1 MKYQWSDYA
10 GGGIVTTGTEQASA
24 VIFPANKSSQKAFEK
39 AGFHFLSGDSDENA
53 FNYSYKKRQD

>member
-39 AGFHFLSGDSDENA
+39 AGFHFLSGGL
-53 FNYSYKKRQD
+53 